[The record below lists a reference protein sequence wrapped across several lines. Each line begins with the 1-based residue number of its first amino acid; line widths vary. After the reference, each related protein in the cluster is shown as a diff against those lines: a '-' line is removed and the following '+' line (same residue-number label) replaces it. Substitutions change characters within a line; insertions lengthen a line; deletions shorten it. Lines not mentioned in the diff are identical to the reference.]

1 MLTAWKVAIE
11 LTGTQTSEEE
21 QLLMTLSQAYLE
33 WEQET
38 QRRGEKQGERKV
50 IENLL
55 KVRFGE
61 LDESLAALISQI
73 LVLPPEEYTPLLLQ
87 LSQEELLIRF
97 TS

>member
-1 MLTAWKVAIE
+1 MAWKVTIE
-11 LTGTQTSEEE
+11 LTGTQTSEDE

-38 QRRGEKQGERKV
+38 QRQGEKRGERKV

-61 LDESLAALISQI
+61 LDESLSALIAQI